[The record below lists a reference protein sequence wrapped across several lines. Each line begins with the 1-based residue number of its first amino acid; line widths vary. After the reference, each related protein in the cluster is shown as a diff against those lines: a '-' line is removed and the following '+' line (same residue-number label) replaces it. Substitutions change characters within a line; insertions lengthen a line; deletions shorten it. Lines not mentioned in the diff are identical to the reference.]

1 VSRPRLAA
9 GLASCDDVPEAVRE
23 LTDGRGTDSVIDA
36 VGMEAHGTKSAGLA
50 QKAVDLLPDAVATA
64 VMKRTGVDRLQ
75 ALTQSIERAAA
86 ERSPS
91 SASTVARP
99 IR

>member
-1 VSRPRLAA
+1 VGDCFRRGQRRRPVSGSLDEGVSRPRLAA

-75 ALTQSIERAAA
+75 L
-86 ERSPS
+86 
-91 SASTVARP
+91 
-99 IR
+99 